1 MAYFCQNRLAIV
13 LKQAAQSCKTV
24 VFRWRNRAIYSLEK
38 QPTWYALPEIAFSL
52 FTASQILFS
61 ARVFFDHMLCHRRD
75 PNRWADIY
83 NGKRLT
89 TGRTIYGSRRGKE
102 KSGGARRKIS
112 GHPFSFVQSCILV

>member
-24 VFRWRNRAIYSLEK
+24 LFRWRNRAIYSLEK

-102 KSGGARRKIS
+102 KSGAM
-112 GHPFSFVQSCILV
+112 